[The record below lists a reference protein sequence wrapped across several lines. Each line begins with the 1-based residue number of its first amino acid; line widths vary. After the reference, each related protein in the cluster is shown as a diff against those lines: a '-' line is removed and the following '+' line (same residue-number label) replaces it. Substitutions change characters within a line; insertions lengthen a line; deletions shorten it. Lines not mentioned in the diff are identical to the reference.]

1 MNSHVLLCT
10 HSHLDQKGE
19 MEEVLHSLS
28 EGVGVHKEPEVV
40 DFFLWRAANGCL
52 EVLEK
57 MLHISRGD
65 LLAVPHLLD
74 LVGANSLASSGSF
87 LSRLSLHLLP
97 RNNLKGS
104 IPGGKKGGEERGGEK
119 G

>member
-1 MNSHVLLCT
+1 M
-10 HSHLDQKGE
+10 
-19 MEEVLHSLS
+19 
-28 EGVGVHKEPEVV
+28 HKEPEVV